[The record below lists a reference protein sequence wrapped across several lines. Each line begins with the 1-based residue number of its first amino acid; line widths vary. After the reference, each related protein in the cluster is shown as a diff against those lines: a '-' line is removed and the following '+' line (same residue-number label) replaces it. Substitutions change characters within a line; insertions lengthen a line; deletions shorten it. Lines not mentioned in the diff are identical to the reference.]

1 MRKDSNLLLTK
12 NNSFMQTNIQIF
24 TSDIF
29 GKIRTCLVNNQ
40 IMFVG
45 KDVAQALGYKNPSNA
60 LQVHV
65 DPEDKT
71 TYPIQVSGSNYKTNA
86 LFVNESGLYALILSS
101 KLPQIT
107 QRFACHTP
115 TFRWENRP
123 YCVKINI

>member
-1 MRKDSNLLLTK
+1 MK
-12 NNSFMQTNIQIF
+12 TNIQIF

-29 GKIRTCLVNNQ
+29 GEIRTCQVNNQ

-45 KDVAQALGYKNPSNA
+45 KDV

-86 LFVNESGLYALILSS
+86 LFVNESGYAALSGR
-101 KLPQIT
+101 KGC
-107 QRFACHTP
+107 RCHWQQCP
-115 TFRWENRP
+115 ADAEELAPPGARRP
-123 YCVKINI
+123 YGRRQIP

>member
-1 MRKDSNLLLTK
+1 MKSKTEI
-12 NNSFMQTNIQIF
+12 TIF

-29 GKIRTCLVNNQ
+29 GEIRTCQVNNQ

-45 KDVAQALGYKNPSNA
+45 KDVATALGYRNPSNA

-86 LFVNESGLYALILSS
+86 LFVNKVPLYRHQSIPLSLMKCRLAGLEDS
-101 KLPQIT
+101 P
-107 QRFACHTP
+107 
-115 TFRWENRP
+115 
-123 YCVKINI
+123 